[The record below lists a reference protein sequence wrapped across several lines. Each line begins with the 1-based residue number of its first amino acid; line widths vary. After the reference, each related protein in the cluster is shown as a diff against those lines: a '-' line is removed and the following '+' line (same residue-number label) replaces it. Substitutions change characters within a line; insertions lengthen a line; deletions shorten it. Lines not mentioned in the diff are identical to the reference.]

1 MSEPITSLVLEVR
14 MTIEKE
20 SKIGL
25 VLAALFAGIAWFL
38 GGVISSGTGI
48 KRRR

>member
-1 MSEPITSLVLEVR
+1 MSEPITSLIVEVR
-14 MTIEKE
+14 MTEKKQ
-20 SKIGL
+20 SNIGL

>member
-1 MSEPITSLVLEVR
+1 MSEPITSLEVEVR
-14 MTIEKE
+14 MTIKKE